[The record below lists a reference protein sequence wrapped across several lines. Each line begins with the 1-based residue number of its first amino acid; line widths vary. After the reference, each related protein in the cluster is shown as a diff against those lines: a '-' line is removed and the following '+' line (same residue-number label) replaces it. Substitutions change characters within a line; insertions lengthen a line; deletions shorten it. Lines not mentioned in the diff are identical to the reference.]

1 LTWEPT
7 YATVAGVLPPE
18 AMPTWKTLGKEG
30 VSVSLLRTQLEAT
43 SAAKA
48 RLKLDDTTGLSLW
61 LDGEPLALKP
71 GQGPELSLSPGLHT
85 LTVQVDRKIRQTGL
99 RIELDDTP
107 GSVGVRFVAGK
118 WSAIPMSYETLYAA
132 VAPVFESYGMEMTG
146 PEESYD
152 FLTVTD
158 MVAFGLVAT
167 GCCVCLTLRRT
178 TLAAVLRRL
187 GPFGAGPGPADRSEI
202 RHLDHA
208 NPLRSRRKGSSP
220 RGYSSGIN
228 GTSWAA
234 WQAEAAQITMTEAF
248 LDECVQT
255 MVKMTW
261 FEVAEEAII
270 EDYLKNITVQ
280 RMLEALH
287 ETISRQA
294 QDLGIPVL

>member
-1 LTWEPT
+1 
-7 YATVAGVLPPE
+7 
-18 AMPTWKTLGKEG
+18 
-30 VSVSLLRTQLEAT
+30 
-43 SAAKA
+43 
-48 RLKLDDTTGLSLW
+48 
-61 LDGEPLALKP
+61 
-71 GQGPELSLSPGLHT
+71 
-85 LTVQVDRKIRQTGL
+85 
-99 RIELDDTP
+99 
-107 GSVGVRFVAGK
+107 
-118 WSAIPMSYETLYAA
+118 MSYETLYAA

-158 MVAFGLVAT
+158 MVAFGLVANW
-167 GCCVCLTLRRT
+167 LLRLLDAAEDDAR
-178 TLAAVLRRL
+178 AVLRRL
-187 GPFGAGPGPADRSEI
+187 GPFGAALARQIEAKYDTWIMQTLYDLDERDLLREVI
-202 RHLDHA
+202 RL
-208 NPLRSRRKGSSP
+208 
-220 RGYSSGIN
+220 GIN

-287 ETISRQA
+287 ETISRHA